1 MSVPLSLI
9 HPTRAIINLAAFRH
23 NLERVKKYVGP
34 NTRIMAVVK
43 SHAYG
48 HGVRVISREAVRG
61 GVHYLGVARVDEG
74 LELRNEGIDA
84 PIVVFEIAPDGLAE
98 LAIVHDI
105 ELSISSVDH
114 ARLFSG
120 IAQRHGMKARVH
132 AKVDTGMARLG
143 FDHIE
148 AAHEIERAARLRGI
162 ELIGVYSHF
171 ATAEEPD
178 QCFALEQL
186 KRFNAVLE
194 ELERRRIPVPLRH
207 MANSAAII
215 TIPDSHFDLVRPGI
229 MLYGYGPAK
238 GMASDAGL
246 KPVMSLFSR
255 VTFLKKVPPHTGISY
270 GHHFVTES
278 ETWIATIPVGYGDGY
293 SRILSNKAEVII
305 RGRRYPVVGAICM
318 DHCMV
323 DVGKTTDVRV
333 GDDVTLLGGTDDGW
347 ISAWEIAEK
356 LGTIPYEVTCM
367 VSARV
372 PRTVLM

>member
-1 MSVPLSLI
+1 MSVPLSLV

-23 NLERVKKYVGP
+23 NLERVKKYVGS

-74 LELRNEGIDA
+74 LELRNEGIDT
-84 PIVVFEIAPDGLAE
+84 PIVVFEIAPEGLAE
-98 LAIVHDI
+98 LAIAHDV
-105 ELSISSVDH
+105 ELSVSSLDH
-114 ARLFSG
+114 AQLFSR
-120 IAQRHGMKARVH
+120 IAQRHGMKARIH
-132 AKVDTGMARLG
+132 AKVDTGMSRLG
-143 FDHIE
+143 FDHVR
-148 AAHEIERAARLRGI
+148 AADEIEQVARLHSI
-162 ELIGVYSHF
+162 ELVGVYSHF

-194 ELERRRIPVPLRH
+194 DLERRHVPVPLRH

-215 TIPDSHFDLVRPGI
+215 TIPESHFDLVRPGI

-238 GMASDAGL
+238 GMAADAGL

-255 VTFLKKVPPHTGISY
+255 IMFLKKVPSGTGISY
-270 GHHFVTES
+270 GRRFVTGE
-278 ETWIATIPVGYGDGY
+278 ETWIATVPVGYGDGY
-293 SRILSNKAEVII
+293 SRMLSNKAEVII
-305 RGRRYPVVGAICM
+305 RGRRYPVVGTICM
-318 DHCMV
+318 DHCMI
-323 DVGKTTDVRV
+323 DVGKDNNVRV
-333 GDDVTLLGGTDDGW
+333 GDEVTLLGGTDDQW

>member
-1 MSVPLSLI
+1 MSVPLSLV
-9 HPTRAIINLAAFRH
+9 HPTRAIINLAAFRE

-34 NTRIMAVVK
+34 GTKIMAVVK

-74 LELRNEGIDA
+74 LELRNEGIDT
-84 PIVVFEIAPDGLAE
+84 PVVVFEIAPEGLAE
-98 LAIVHDI
+98 LAIAHDI
-105 ELSISSVDH
+105 ELSVSSLDH
-114 ARLFSG
+114 ARLFGG
-120 IAQRHGMKARVH
+120 IAQRHGLKARLH
-132 AKVDTGMARLG
+132 AKVDTGMSRLG
-143 FDHIE
+143 FDYAV
-148 AAHEIERAARLRGI
+148 AAEEIEQVARLQGV
-162 ELIGVYSHF
+162 ELVGVYSHF

-178 QCFALEQL
+178 QCFAREQL

-194 ELERRRIPVPLRH
+194 ELERRRVPIPIRH

-215 TIPDSHFDLVRPGI
+215 TMPEAHFDLVRPGI

-238 GMASDAGL
+238 QMAADAGL

-255 VTFLKKVPPHTGISY
+255 VMFLKKVRPGTGISY
-270 GHHFVTES
+270 GLRFVTEK
-278 ETWIATIPVGYGDGY
+278 ETWIATVPVGYGDGY
-293 SRILSNKAEVII
+293 SRMLSNKAEVII
-305 RGRRYPVVGAICM
+305 REKRYPVVGTICM
-318 DHCMV
+318 DHCMI
-323 DVGKTTDVRV
+323 DVGMDSDVRV
-333 GDDVTLLGGTDDGW
+333 GDEVTLLGGTGDHW
-347 ISAWEIAEK
+347 ISAWELAEK